1 MARKFGPLI
10 QIRSTVP
17 PSLRPADFSAITR
30 VTASEVSLRRVWTRF
45 TPWRDLSCSPT
56 QAMNA
61 LVFSSPAQAFQ

>member
-1 MARKFGPLI
+1 MAKKFGPLS

-30 VTASEVSLRRVWTRF
+30 VTASEVSFRRTWTTL
-45 TPWRDLSCSPT
+45 TPWRDLTCSPT

-61 LVFSSPAQAFQ
+61 FNLGSPAQAFQ